1 MRPSYEDQFRV
12 QDTEELGDNSVKA
25 IATMLSDIKS
35 GAMDVLDPP
44 LKYNH
49 VLLSWPDFEYEFAHA
64 DRIHLASSL
73 AGLNDFH
80 GHGSIASRFALAQE
94 GVSKACYDP
103 EKDMD
108 DTLCDPSLPNLPTIL
123 VVSYSTASLSL
134 TLHTRL
140 WGDMPWPERLMDS
153 PALGASFANATS
165 QGDPT
170 EYWIK
175 VRESIASVIGNAT
188 IDYILLLGSHARD
201 PELLGA
207 IKGVLDRCGNIGPS
221 IVDRYMEYRSS
232 PDDETSA
239 LFAAARGAAVNARIG
254 METGWKACDE
264 PPWCCNS

>member
-1 MRPSYEDQFRV
+1 MRTSYEDQSRLW
-12 QDTEELGDNSVKA
+12 DTEELDDNSVTA
-25 IATMLSDIKS
+25 IAAMLSDIKR

-49 VLLSWPDFEYEFAHA
+49 VLLSWPDFEYEFAHT

-73 AGLNDFH
+73 AGINDFQW
-80 GHGSIASRFALAQE
+80 HGSIASRFALAQE

-103 EKDMD
+103 EKDME

-123 VVSYSTASLSL
+123 VVSYNTASLSV

-140 WGDMPWPERLMDS
+140 WGEMLWPERLMES
-153 PALGASFANATS
+153 PALGASFANATC

-175 VRESIASVIGNAT
+175 VEESIASVIGNTT

-201 PELLGA
+201 PKLLGA
-207 IKGVLDRCGNIGPS
+207 IKGVVDRCGNIDPS
-221 IVDRYMEYRSS
+221 ILDHYMAYRSS
-232 PDDETSA
+232 PDDEASE
-239 LFAAARGAAVNARIG
+239 LFAAARGAAVNARFG
-254 METGWKACDE
+254 METDWESCDE
-264 PPWCCNS
+264 PPWCET